1 MDSIRRIITPLIR
14 VMLYGRVGAF
24 LVLLAGFIIGYSN
37 GAALAVHQVLSG
49 VDHPS
54 SPSVRGWPF
63 SRLKSV

>member
-1 MDSIRRIITPLIR
+1 
-14 VMLYGRVGAF
+14 MLYGRVGAF